1 MDDNTYILYVNH
13 YSLQKCMEQSLDQ
26 IYVVLCPKYKE
37 NILSKKCKEMNKHDI
52 YHAIWNMGCHN

>member
-1 MDDNTYILYVNH
+1 
-13 YSLQKCMEQSLDQ
+13 MEQYLDQ

-37 NILSKKCKEMNKHDI
+37 NILSQKCKEMNKHDI